1 MQELRKKSGYSA
13 KEVINKLGISYSYLS
28 KIENHKEIPSLKR
41 VIEFAKLYEV
51 PISVILEKLGIN
63 TLKTEIVITKY
74 DELIVDY
81 KEGEDVIIKKPYR
94 IEVKYLT

>member
-1 MQELRKKSGYSA
+1 MQERRKKSGYSA

>member
-1 MQELRKKSGYSA
+1 MKELRKKSGYSA

-28 KIENHKEIPSLKR
+28 KIENNKEIPSLKR
-41 VIEFAKLYEV
+41 VIEFTELYKV
-51 PISVILEKLGIN
+51 PVSVILGKLGMN
-63 TLKTEIVITKY
+63 TLKTEIVITKN

-94 IEVKYLT
+94 IEIRYLA

>member
-1 MQELRKKSGYSA
+1 MQELRKKLGYSA